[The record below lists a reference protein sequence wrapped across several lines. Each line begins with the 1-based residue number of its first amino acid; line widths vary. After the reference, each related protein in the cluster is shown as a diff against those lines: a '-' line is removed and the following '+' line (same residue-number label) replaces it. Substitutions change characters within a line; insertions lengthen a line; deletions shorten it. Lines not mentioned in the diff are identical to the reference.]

1 VLIDRIPPARRI
13 DFGKRA
19 GVTAGVLGVLCV
31 LAELCFMFPHVLV
44 SNDMRSMYAEH
55 IEIFRRILQVAI
67 VATFALGAVSIGFIR
82 SKTYGAMGIALAL
95 IATLMGGS
103 HVEPM
108 THEPRRFS
116 AGLDYFVL
124 ELLILALLFIPM
136 ERIWALHDRQRIFRA
151 GWQTDV
157 KHFFVS
163 HAGVQLISFATMIP
177 VQVAFAWAIRFDF
190 QQKVA
195 AQPLVLQ
202 FFEILLF
209 VDLVSY
215 WVHRAFHKIPLLWNF
230 HAIHHSSLEMDWLA
244 GSRSHLV
251 DVLVNRTLGFV
262 PIFVLGFA
270 PAAIYAY
277 LVFVS
282 FHAVYIHA
290 NVRHRW
296 PYVRW
301 IVATPEFHHWH
312 HTSDEEGID
321 KNFAVFLAVIDV
333 VFRTAHLP
341 DHWPKR
347 YGTVKFQPPETWWGQ
362 FVYPFRKKQDTP
374 YG

>member
-1 VLIDRIPPARRI
+1 MLIDRIPAARRI
-13 DFGKRA
+13 DLGKRA

-31 LAELCFMFPHVLV
+31 LAELCFMFPHILV
-44 SNDMRSMYAEH
+44 SNDMRPMYVEH
-55 IEIFRRILQVAI
+55 IGVFRRVLQVAI
-67 VATFALGAVSIGFIR
+67 VATFLLGAVSIAFIR
-82 SKTYGAMGIALAL
+82 SKTFGAMGIALAL

-103 HVEPM
+103 SVEPL
-108 THEPRRFS
+108 THDARPFS

-136 ERIWALHDRQRIFRA
+136 ERIWALHERQKIFRT

-177 VQVAFAWAIRFDF
+177 VQVAFAWAIKFDF

-202 FFEILLF
+202 FFEILLC
-209 VDLVSY
+209 VDLISY
-215 WVHRAFHKIPLLWNF
+215 WVHRAFHKVPWMWSF

-244 GSRSHLV
+244 GSRSHLF

-296 PYVRW
+296 PGLRW
-301 IVATPEFHHWH
+301 VIATPEFHHWH

-321 KNFAVFLAVIDV
+321 KNFAVFLAFIDV

-347 YGTVKFQPPETWWGQ
+347 YGTVKFQPPETWVGQ
-362 FVYPFRKKQDTP
+362 FVYPFKRKKDTP

>member
-1 VLIDRIPPARRI
+1 MLIDRIPPSRRI
-13 DFGKRA
+13 DIGKRA

-31 LAELCFMFPHVLV
+31 LAELCFLFPDVLV
-44 SNDMRSMYAEH
+44 SNQMRSVYH
-55 IEIFRRILQVAI
+55 DNIVIFRRVLQAAI
-67 VATFALGAVSIGFIR
+67 IATFLLGAISIAFIR
-82 SKTYGAMGIALAL
+82 SKTYGVMGIGLAL

-103 HVEPM
+103 EAEPL
-108 THEPRRFS
+108 THQARPFS

-136 ERIWALHDRQRIFRA
+136 ERIWSLHEKQKIFRT
-151 GWQTDV
+151 GWQTDL

-177 VQVAFAWAIRFDF
+177 VQVAFAWAVKLDF

-202 FFEILLF
+202 FFEILFL
-209 VDLVSY
+209 VDLISY
-215 WVHRAFHKIPLLWNF
+215 WVHRAFHKIPFLWNF
-230 HAIHHSSLEMDWLA
+230 HAIHHSSLQMDWLA

-251 DVLVNRTLGFV
+251 DVLVNRTLAFV
-262 PIFVLGFA
+262 PIFVMGFA

-296 PYVRW
+296 PVIRW
-301 IVATPEFHHWH
+301 IIATPEFHHWH

-321 KNFAVFLAVIDV
+321 KNFAVFLAFIDV
-333 VFRTAHLP
+333 MFGTAHMP
-341 DHWPKR
+341 DYWPKR

-362 FVYPFRKKQDTP
+362 FVYPFRKKRETP

>member
-1 VLIDRIPPARRI
+1 VLIDRIPAARRI
-13 DFGKRA
+13 DLGKRA

-31 LAELCFMFPHVLV
+31 LAELCFMFPHILV
-44 SNDMRSMYAEH
+44 SNDMRPMYAEH
-55 IEIFRRILQVAI
+55 IGVFRRVLQVAI
-67 VATFALGAVSIGFIR
+67 VATFLLGAVSISFIR
-82 SKTYGAMGIALAL
+82 SKTFGAMGIALAL

-103 HVEPM
+103 TVEPL
-108 THEPRRFS
+108 THYARPFA

-136 ERIWALHDRQRIFRA
+136 ERIWALHERQKIFRT

-177 VQVAFAWAIRFDF
+177 VQVALAWAIRFDF

-202 FFEILLF
+202 FFEILLC
-209 VDLVSY
+209 VDLISY
-215 WVHRAFHKIPLLWNF
+215 WVHRAFHKIPWMWNF

-244 GSRSHLV
+244 GSRSHLL

-262 PIFVLGFA
+262 PIFVLGFS

-296 PYVRW
+296 PGLRW
-301 IVATPEFHHWH
+301 VIATPEFHHWH

-321 KNFAVFLAVIDV
+321 KNFAVFLAFIDV

-347 YGTVKFQPPETWWGQ
+347 YGTVKFQPPETWLGQ
-362 FVYPFRKKQDTP
+362 FVYPFRRKRETP

>member
-1 VLIDRIPPARRI
+1 LLIDRIPPARRI
-13 DFGKRA
+13 DLGKRA
-19 GVTAGVLGVLCV
+19 GVTAGVLGILCV
-31 LAELCFMFPHVLV
+31 LAELCFMFPHILA
-44 SNDMRSMYAEH
+44 SNDMRSMYADH
-55 IEIFRRILQVAI
+55 IEIFRRILQIAI
-67 VATFALGAVSIGFIR
+67 VATFLLGAVSIGFIR

-103 HVEPM
+103 QVEPL

-136 ERIWALHDRQRIFRA
+136 ERIWALHDKQKIFRT
-151 GWQTDV
+151 GWQTDI

-177 VQVAFAWAIRFDF
+177 VQVAFAWAIKFDF
-190 QQKVA
+190 QQNVA

-202 FFEILLF
+202 FFEILLL

-215 WVHRAFHKIPLLWNF
+215 WVHRAFHKIPFLWNF

-244 GSRSHLV
+244 GSRSHLF

-262 PIFVLGFA
+262 PIFVMGFS

-301 IVATPEFHHWH
+301 IIATPEFHHWH

-321 KNFAVFLAVIDV
+321 KNFAVFLAFIDV
-333 VFRTAHLP
+333 IFGTAHLP

-347 YGTVKFQPPETWWGQ
+347 YGTVKFQPPESWWGQ
-362 FVYPFRKKQDTP
+362 FVYPFKKRRETP

>member
-1 VLIDRIPPARRI
+1 MLIDRIPPARRI
-13 DFGKRA
+13 DLGKRA
-19 GVTAGVLGVLCV
+19 GVTAGVLGMLCV
-31 LAELCFMFPHVLV
+31 LAELCFMFPHILV
-44 SNDMRSMYAEH
+44 SNEMRPMYEEH
-55 IEIFRRILQVAI
+55 LEIFRRILQVAI
-67 VATFALGAVSIGFIR
+67 VVTFLLGAISIGFIR

-103 HVEPM
+103 RVEPM
-108 THEPRRFS
+108 THEPRPFS

-136 ERIWALHDRQRIFRA
+136 ERIWSLREQKIFRT
-151 GWQTDV
+151 GWQTDI

-177 VQVAFAWAIRFDF
+177 VQVAFAWAIKFDF
-190 QQKVA
+190 QQTVA

-202 FFEILLF
+202 FFEILFF
-209 VDLVSY
+209 VDLISY
-215 WVHRAFHKIPLLWNF
+215 WVHRAFHKIPFLWNF
-230 HAIHHSSLEMDWLA
+230 HAIHHSSLQMDWLA
-244 GSRSHLV
+244 GSRSHLF

-262 PIFVLGFA
+262 PIFVLGFS

-296 PYVRW
+296 PYLRW
-301 IVATPEFHHWH
+301 VIATPEFHHWH

-321 KNFAVFLAVIDV
+321 KNFAVFLAFIDV
-333 VFRTAHLP
+333 MFRTAHLP
-341 DHWPKR
+341 DYWPKQ
-347 YGTVKFQPPETWWGQ
+347 YGTVKFQPPETWLGQ
-362 FVYPFRKKQDTP
+362 FVYPFKRKRETP